1 MSKLKKNLVLSI
13 PRLEIHRPPISTA
26 IVANAIK
33 QKGHPVQ
40 CLDLNI
46 KYFHFLEDRNLYY
59 KMDDVWDGNR
69 NLELHEYKTLIKFL
83 EYDYLDI
90 AKKYDMD
97 QMKSKPNL
105 KN

>member
-59 KMDDVWDGNR
+59 KMDDV
-69 NLELHEYKTLIKFL
+69 
-83 EYDYLDI
+83 
-90 AKKYDMD
+90 
-97 QMKSKPNL
+97 
-105 KN
+105 